1 MSYKNDELHLKFSSY
16 SELSFF
22 DDKKERVQILLNGN
36 YVGDTMVY
44 TDDENDNREYI
55 IINYEVI
62 YLDNLIKI

>member
-1 MSYKNDELHLKFSSY
+1 MSYKNDELNLKFSSY
-16 SELSFF
+16 SEISFF
-22 DDKKERVQILLNGN
+22 DDKKEHVKILLNGN

-55 IINYEVI
+55 IINYEII

>member
-1 MSYKNDELHLKFSSY
+1 MSYKNDELNLKFSSY
-16 SELSFF
+16 SQLSYL
-22 DDKKERVQILLNGN
+22 DDKKEHVKILLNGN

-55 IINYEVI
+55 VINYEII